1 MAYKKWSEYPYPGQS
16 TPPKGKPLHEF
27 WPLVFIVRSGT
38 HVFLDSNQR
47 RINWKLTHP
56 NQVNWESELLMVQ
69 QTLASLTPE
78 QKKLAEYWGNGI
90 VVEKVTPIIYRLAEK
105 YNIGAIKLSIVL
117 GYAYAAAN
125 DALVMSMYFKYL
137 YNTARPIQYKLNH
150 SAVIHTPPSPSYP
163 SGHAAIAGCLQ
174 MVLSH
179 FFPKESAAIKRV
191 MEECAQSRLYAGVH
205 FKADIEAGLKLGKQ
219 IGEIVIHQVKI

>member
-1 MAYKKWSEYPYPGQS
+1 MSYKKWSEHPYPGQP
-16 TPPKGKPLHEF
+16 TPPKGKQLHEF

-38 HVFLDSNQR
+38 HVFLDSFKR
-47 RINWKLTHP
+47 RIKWKLPHP
-56 NQVNWESELLMVQ
+56 NQINWESELVLVQ
-69 QTLASLTPE
+69 QTLASLTPK
-78 QKKLAEYWGNGI
+78 QKQLAEYWGNGI

-105 YNIGAIKLSIVL
+105 YNMGAIMLSLVL

-137 YNTARPIQYKLNH
+137 YDTARPIQYKLNH

-163 SGHAAIAGCLQ
+163 SGHAAIAGSLQ

-179 FFPKESAAIKRV
+179 FFPKESANIKRV

-205 FKADIEAGLKLGKQ
+205 FKADIEAGLNLGKQ
-219 IGEIVIHQVKI
+219 IGEIVIQQVKI